1 MLERSWTRTGAASC
15 SNRIRRGKQDRSRSR
30 SAADAADAPKL
41 EAVIVDLSDSRGR
54 ENDRKHVNAAEM
66 PSEPSAA
73 AEREQSAKR
82 LTRASRLGDLVQK
95 MAVKSCQ
102 NSYGGLRVHLYR
114 VPRHTIRSKFYL

>member
-1 MLERSWTRTGAASC
+1 MVAGTLRQPRHKHKPPLGHY
-15 SNRIRRGKQDRSRSR
+15 GKQDRSRPR

-41 EAVIVDLSDSRGR
+41 EAVIVDLSASRGR

-95 MAVKSCQ
+95 MA
-102 NSYGGLRVHLYR
+102 YGGLRVHLYR
-114 VPRHTIRSKFYL
+114 VPRQTIRSKFYL